1 MHWREIGRKLGAC
14 SEGAAAAALTAA
26 AAPFKAEKESLANSM
41 YAAE

>member
-14 SEGAAAAALTAA
+14 SEGAAALTAA
-26 AAPFKAEKESLANSM
+26 ALFKAEKESLANSM

>member
-14 SEGAAAAALTAA
+14 SEGAAALTVA
-26 AAPFKAEKESLANSM
+26 AAPFKAEKESLPNSM